1 MAQFTDTE
9 CTNVHF
15 MCDCVIEKL
24 ELHEGKAGIGIQFG
38 GYPAHVYSTTLQA
51 EANRCIHITYVG
63 CGRCNVQ
70 TEEKVLGAIDAN
82 LLTNI
87 LRFNMK

>member
-9 CTNVHF
+9 YTNMHF
-15 MCDCVIEKL
+15 MCDFVIEML
-24 ELHEGKAGIGIQFG
+24 ELHEGNASIGIQFG
-38 GYPAHVYSTTLQA
+38 GYPTHMQA
-51 EANRCIHITYVG
+51 EANRSIHATYVG

-87 LRFNMK
+87 LRFSIQ